1 MSADP
6 VAAALKR
13 SDPAFDTERAMRM
26 QELKLRVQHADYVI
40 DPPTVA
46 TAMIR
51 HAVSQRRWW
60 NPRTSR
66 LTPAALSATSGGP
79 AATSP
84 IHVSGAAD
92 SAAARSLG
100 ATQTHN
106 S

>member
-6 VAAALKR
+6 ATGALKR
-13 SDPAFDTERAMRM
+13 IDRAFDTERAMRM
-26 QELKLRVQHADYVI
+26 QELKLRVQRADYVI
-40 DPPTVA
+40 DPPLVA
-46 TAMIR
+46 AAMIR
-51 HAVSQRRWW
+51 HALSQRRWW

-66 LTPAALSATSGGP
+66 LVPAARNTTSGGP
-79 AATSP
+79 SATSP
-84 IHVSGAAD
+84 IQVSGAAD